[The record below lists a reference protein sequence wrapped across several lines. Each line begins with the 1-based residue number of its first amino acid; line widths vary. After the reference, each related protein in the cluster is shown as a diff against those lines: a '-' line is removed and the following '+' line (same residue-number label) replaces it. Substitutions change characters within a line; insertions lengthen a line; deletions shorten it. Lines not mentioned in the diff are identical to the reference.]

1 MRDKTTKGY
10 HKLLVWQRA
19 RELVLLIYK
28 NTEDL
33 PKSEEFA
40 LKGQLRRAAISIVL
54 NIVEG
59 NRRTS
64 RKEFL
69 RFLDI
74 AVSSATEVEAAW
86 ELSLDLGFITE
97 KVYQEVEVKRSEVS
111 FLVGSLIKSL
121 KNL

>member
-19 RELVLLIYK
+19 RELVMLVYK
-28 NTEDL
+28 YTEDL
-33 PKSEEFA
+33 PKSEEFG
-40 LKGQLRRAAISIVL
+40 LKSQIRRAAVSVVL

-59 NRRTS
+59 NRRNS

-69 RFLDI
+69 HFLDI

-86 ELSLDLGFITE
+86 ELSLDLKYITE
-97 KVYQEVEVKRSEVS
+97 DIYLEVESKRSEVS
-111 FLVGSLIKSL
+111 FLVGALIKSL